1 MVTALLV
8 GLVICS
14 TRCRVCRI
22 IIVAIGATSFPMIPG
37 GSYGSRRRCCLTGS
51 RVTCTARYRGP
62 RLWRPKKGP
71 RLFIRRHRYQPLSL
85 RLTCSTVARRRLWRV
100 GAERGMW
107 IPAVILLV
115 VAGTVNAAHLAAAG
129 PFPAKL
135 NLERALPTR
144 GVGVEL
150 LKARD
155 RARHGRSLL
164 GASFTPAGVVD
175 FPVDGS
181 SNPFTVGYSYSCG
194 FGAEFDVSGTE
205 FRLLLWFC

>member
-1 MVTALLV
+1 
-8 GLVICS
+8 
-14 TRCRVCRI
+14 
-22 IIVAIGATSFPMIPG
+22 
-37 GSYGSRRRCCLTGS
+37 
-51 RVTCTARYRGP
+51 
-62 RLWRPKKGP
+62 
-71 RLFIRRHRYQPLSL
+71 
-85 RLTCSTVARRRLWRV
+85 
-100 GAERGMW
+100 MW

-115 VAGTVNAAHLAAAG
+115 VAGTANAAHLAAAG

-144 GVGVEL
+144 GVGVEH

-175 FPVDGS
+175 FPVEGS
-181 SNPFTVGYSYSCG
+181 SNPFTVGYSLFLR
-194 FGAEFDVSGTE
+194 FGSEFDVSGMV